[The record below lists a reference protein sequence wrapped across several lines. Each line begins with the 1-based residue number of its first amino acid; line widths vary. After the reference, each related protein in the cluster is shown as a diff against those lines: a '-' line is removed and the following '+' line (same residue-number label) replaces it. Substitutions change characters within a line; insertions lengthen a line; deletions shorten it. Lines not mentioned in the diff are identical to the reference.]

1 MFYLTATICA
11 ISNSFNYPENYI
23 NVTFTPTPK
32 HLKKM
37 NMTGLVLNKYHKVNK
52 K

>member
-32 HLKKM
+32 HLEK
-37 NMTGLVLNKYHKVNK
+37 NEYDRTSTEQISQS
-52 K
+52 